1 MHAVQVQ
8 VLSAG
13 GSPRGDAPVYASALY
28 TKQQKH
34 SLFQPGNKGDKSP
47 ETGVLATS
55 FVCGGNVEVL
65 SQ

>member
-1 MHAVQVQ
+1 
-8 VLSAG
+8 VLLGRVAS
-13 GSPRGDAPVYASALY
+13 STLNAPVHALALY

-47 ETGVLATS
+47 ETGILATS
-55 FVCGGNVEVL
+55 FVCGGNVDVL